1 MIAADPTPKVTD
13 GSIKLLR
20 PSNPPEGNKPNL
32 TEKVSISISPNQNT
46 GIETPSNA
54 NIILKLSKNE
64 YCLVAE
70 IIPTG
75 IPIQTEIIIPI
86 TANISVFG
94 NLENISPKTS
104 LPVV

>member
-20 PSNPPEGNKPNL
+20 PSNPPEGNNPNL